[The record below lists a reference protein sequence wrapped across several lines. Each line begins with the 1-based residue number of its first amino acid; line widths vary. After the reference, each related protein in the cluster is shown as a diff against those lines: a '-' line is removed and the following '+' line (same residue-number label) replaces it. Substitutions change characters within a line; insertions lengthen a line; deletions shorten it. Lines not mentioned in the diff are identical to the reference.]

1 MQVYLQNLPAET
13 RERLAA
19 AQRQGGFG
27 RGSFFLSRPKR
38 WLVWM
43 GLIALAVGGLCLAV
57 IVSMLMAGDPA
68 LKRWEGLIPA
78 VLALLGLTYG
88 FVALA
93 EFVRARR
100 AELQS
105 FLLVTP
111 ANLVE
116 CRGSHRPLA
125 AHRLADATEFHKVEQ
140 FNRAQWT
147 GMAYGFVFG
156 QTGESANFVLKDRR
170 QIAALDEVLSLAQAK
185 GKGGQLPDWPGA
197 REPDLQ
203 IPASQSA
210 PRKTFLAPL
219 FDPASP
225 FWVAVAAAAIVAGI
239 AICMTTR

>member
-1 MQVYLQNLPAET
+1 MQVCLQNLPAEA

-27 RGSFFLSRPKR
+27 RGSFFLSRPRR

-68 LKRWEGLIPA
+68 LKRWDGLILA
-78 VLALLGLTYG
+78 VLALLGLAYG
-88 FVALA
+88 LVALA

-100 AELQS
+100 AELQP

-140 FNRAQWT
+140 YNRTQWT

-156 QTGESANFVLKDRR
+156 QTKESAHFALKDRQ

-185 GKGGQLPDWPGA
+185 GKGQPLPDWPGA
-197 REPDLQ
+197 REPELQ
-203 IPASQSA
+203 IPASESA
-210 PRKTFLAPL
+210 PRKNLWDPL

-225 FWVAVAAAAIVAGI
+225 FWVLTAVVVIVAGI
-239 AICMTTR
+239 AICIVTR

>member
-1 MQVYLQNLPAET
+1 MQVCHRHLPAEA

-27 RGSFFLSRPKR
+27 RGSFFITRPRR

-57 IVSMLMAGDPA
+57 IVSMVMAGDPA
-68 LKRWEGLIPA
+68 LKHWDGLIPA

-100 AELQS
+100 AELQP

-125 AHRLADATEFHKVEQ
+125 VHRLADATEFHKVEQ
-140 FNRAQWT
+140 YHRTQWT

-156 QTGESANFVLKDRR
+156 QTRESAHFVLKDRQ

-185 GKGGQLPDWPGA
+185 GKGQPLPDWPGA
-197 REPDLQ
+197 CEPELQ
-203 IPASQSA
+203 IPASESA
-210 PRKTFLAPL
+210 PRKNFLDQFL
-219 FDPASP
+219 DPASP
-225 FWVAVAAAAIVAGI
+225 FWVATAVAAIVAGI
-239 AICMTTR
+239 AICIVTR